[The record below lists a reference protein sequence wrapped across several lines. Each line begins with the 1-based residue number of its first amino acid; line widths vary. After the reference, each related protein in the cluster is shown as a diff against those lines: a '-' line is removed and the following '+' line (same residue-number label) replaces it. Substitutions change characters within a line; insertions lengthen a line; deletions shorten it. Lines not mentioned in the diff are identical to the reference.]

1 MLALVTPI
9 AYADVTKT
17 ITFKCTATVVD
28 FKDRTKIYGY
38 YCPNAQLHIVY
49 NDCDN
54 VIPDHCDSY
63 SVIEDQLSYWR
74 PEFSS
79 KVPIE
84 TTITIHLPDNVKNYS
99 AMLVTEPV
107 SPNSA
112 EEGCMIP
119 FEGKTV
125 FEWTGSDAL
134 DYPPFRGK
142 CLAY

>member
-1 MLALVTPI
+1 MIALLAPI
-9 AYADVTKT
+9 AHADVTKT

-28 FKDRTKIYGY
+28 RNDPTKIYGY

-49 NDCDN
+49 NNCDN
-54 VIPDHCDSY
+54 TIPDSCDSY

-84 TTITIHLPDNVKNYS
+84 TTITIHLPDNVKNYG
-99 AMLVTEPV
+99 AKLVMEPV
-107 SPNSA
+107 SPNSSEA
-112 EEGCMIP
+112 ECTIP
-119 FEGKTV
+119 FEGKSV
-125 FEWTGSDAL
+125 FEWTGSDSI
-134 DYPPFRGK
+134 DYPPFYGK